1 MKSVLDRSV
10 RVEIKI
16 KSPVNKSSTSI
27 RQASLWRQRAVKPA
41 NRVRDTYIT
50 VTATDSVTIQHIRAE
65 QGEFGLHSRSPAETW

>member
-1 MKSVLDRSV
+1 MSVFDRSV

-27 RQASLWRQRAVKPA
+27 RQTSLWRQRTVKPA

-50 VTATDSVTIQHIRAE
+50 ATANDSVTIQHIRQE
-65 QGEFGLHSRSPAETW
+65 QDEFGLHFRSPAD